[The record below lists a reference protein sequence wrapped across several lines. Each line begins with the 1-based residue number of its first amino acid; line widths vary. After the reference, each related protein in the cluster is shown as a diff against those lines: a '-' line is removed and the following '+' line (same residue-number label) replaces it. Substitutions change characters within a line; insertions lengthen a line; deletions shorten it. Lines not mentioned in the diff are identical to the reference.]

1 MYCPL
6 HTHNI
11 FTYCLYTLTGHF
23 IVNSFDLTA
32 SHIHTQAQA
41 QAQAHART
49 HARTHAHTHT
59 HFTTAIFSVKTYIII
74 ILLFAILINFN
85 VVLVF

>member
-1 MYCPL
+1 M
-6 HTHNI
+6 
-11 FTYCLYTLTGHF
+11 
-23 IVNSFDLTA
+23 TA
-32 SHIHTQAQA
+32 SHTHIHTQTQAQAQA

-49 HARTHAHTHT
+49 HAHT

-74 ILLFAILINFN
+74 ILLFDILINFN